1 MTTKTN
7 IELIDLI
14 NNLKKQ
20 SLDEKVKIW
29 KDVAIRL
36 EKPLK
41 NFAAVNVS
49 KIERYA
55 KDEDIILIPGKVL
68 GAGNLNKKLTVIA
81 YRFSKEAKEK
91 IEAIGG
97 KTMSIKDALVEN
109 PKGSNIR
116 IFR

>member
-1 MTTKTN
+1 MTSKTN
-7 IELIDLI
+7 IELIELI
-14 NNLKKQ
+14 KNLKKQ

-41 NFAAVNVS
+41 NYAAINVS
-49 KIERYA
+49 RIERYA
-55 KDEDIILIPGKVL
+55 KDNEMILVPGKVL
-68 GAGNLNKKLTVIA
+68 GAGNLSKKLTVIA

-91 IEAIGG
+91 IEAAGG
-97 KTMSIKDALVEN
+97 KILNINDAILQN

>member
-1 MTTKTN
+1 MRTKTN

-41 NFAAVNVS
+41 NLAAVNVS

-55 KDEDIILIPGKVL
+55 NENDMILVPGKVL

-81 YRFSKEAKEK
+81 YRFSKEARDK
-91 IEAIGG
+91 IEAVGG
-97 KTMSIKDALVEN
+97 KTLSIKDVISQN